1 MSFLRQRQAARNKG
15 QSSSTN
21 RSNSSSNHQQTT
33 SRRLSA
39 GEVLAT
45 RSLPNSTS
53 FNTPTPD
60 ARQTAQYSNHLPPLR
75 GSPLSPNSPVNVPT
89 VANQRQHSSE
99 NLRNTFPCLHPV
111 NPHMRSS
118 EARLQTFLDNS
129 SIWPA
134 HRICATPQQIVN
146 AGMYYLGDRDRV
158 KCWYCNGGL
167 QNWERDDDPME
178 EHAKWFPLCEF
189 VLQQKGPDYV
199 HQIVL
204 RNPGLRRPNLYNP
217 SSGQAAQ
224 SLVRTLHSGPNQRTR
239 TPPRNGLINPPVVID
254 PQQEIA
260 ERNCKISEEMRS
272 SNDVEQ
278 ARMMGFDN
286 DVIKQAL
293 KRLDVIEL
301 ISEATAKFI
310 GKSFLYFCE

>member
-1 MSFLRQRQAARNKG
+1 MSASVIKCNAGYILVAVLRQHQSAQRQSAIVCNNTSPNNEE
-15 QSSSTN
+15 QS
-21 RSNSSSNHQQTT
+21 T
-33 SRRLSA
+33 SRAPSA
-39 GEVLAT
+39 GEVLLSQNASQDLL
-45 RSLPNSTS
+45 RHNDSP
-53 FNTPTPD
+53 PM
-60 ARQTAQYSNHLPPLR
+60 ARQTAQCSNHLRPQPLR
-75 GSPLSPNSPVNVPT
+75 IPPPDAPPT
-89 VANQRQHSSE
+89 IGENQQPTE
-99 NLRNTFPCLHPV
+99 NLRSIFPCLHPV

-134 HRICATPQQIVN
+134 HRIRATPQQIVD
-146 AGMYYLGDRDRV
+146 AGMYYLGERDRV

-189 VLQQKGPDYV
+189 ILQQKGPDYV

-204 RNPGLRRPNLYNP
+204 RNQGLRRPNLYNP

-224 SLVRTLHSGPNQRTR
+224 SVVRTLYSGQSQRSR
-239 TPPRNGLINPPVVID
+239 TPPRNGLINHPVVID

-260 ERNCKISEEMRS
+260 ERNRKISEEMRS
-272 SNDVEQ
+272 SNDVQQ

-293 KRLDVIEL
+293 KMLV
-301 ISEATAKFI
+301 F
-310 GKSFLYFCE
+310 